1 MDERAAIEPI
11 LEAHDAQ
18 LAPTPTHRY
27 LEAWELLQRL
37 GPARSPIR
45 VADQLES
52 PLHLACSDIGF
63 KFEII

>member
-37 GPARSPIR
+37 GPARSPSQK
-45 VADQLES
+45 ALS
-52 PLHLACSDIGF
+52 T
-63 KFEII
+63 